1 MTSSVFLIF
10 LFAVCSSSTTASSH
24 LSVVTNEHGHVCV
37 SGLRARV
44 CTLHGDMMVRSV
56 DGAVNAANEH
66 LAHGGGIAY
75 AFVRFGGQ
83 VVQQESD
90 AHVKKFGA
98 LPVAHTA
105 VTGAGR
111 LPAKHIIHVVG
122 PVYDGTP
129 AAQRPA
135 ASRHAQRAP
144 HCAPHVLAVGGDSA
158 RVQRHFR
165 LSKVT
170 SLHASLSTQCL
181 SFTTNAADTTQ
192 PDESPQ
198 GRLPPIEPCDL
209 AAAVPFQVELLDQDV
224 ESAAAFETALRDLV
238 SAPTTASS
246 DDSSR
251 LLLRLASLRRR
262 R

>member
-1 MTSSVFLIF
+1 MTSCASLVFFFSI
-10 LFAVCSSSTTASSH
+10 VVSITVSISH
-24 LSVVTNEHGHVCV
+24 LSIVPNEHGHVCV

-44 CTLHGDMMVRSV
+44 CTLHGDMMQRSV

-66 LAHGGGIAY
+66 LSHGGGIAY

-90 AHVKKFGA
+90 AHVHKFGA

-122 PVYDGTP
+122 PVYDGTTARNDLLRRATLNVLRTARRLCLQSVALP
-129 AAQRPA
+129 LVSSGIFGFPKPLAARII
-135 ASRHAQRAP
+135 
-144 HCAPHVLAVGGDSA
+144 VDAV
-158 RVQRHFR
+158 FE
-165 LSKVT
+165 
-170 SLHASLSTQCL
+170 
-181 SFTTNAADTTQ
+181 FYNNAADTTQ

-209 AAAVPFQVELLDQDV
+209 TAAVPFQVELLDQDV
-224 ESAAAFETALRDLV
+224 ESAAAFETALRDHVKRANNSEL
-238 SAPTTASS
+238 
-246 DDSSR
+246 
-251 LLLRLASLRRR
+251 
-262 R
+262 